1 MDVQTSKPLLPQ
13 ARILWPITRAL
24 CLLCK
29 IRYNGVEHF
38 RAEPMPKI
46 KRPHPELW
54 LISPEE
60 FAALRHSCFMSRKA
74 CANFL
79 RVSPATVRVSPAT
92 VRAWERG
99 RTRPNW
105 AAVRLLRLYRLGDLG
120 ALHDTWRGWILSP
133 QHSGRPTTVVS
144 TSRPYGSGGSPPNK
158 RASGEV
164 NTIFECLGS
173 TRCSTTSHT
182 VP

>member
-1 MDVQTSKPLLPQ
+1 
-13 ARILWPITRAL
+13 
-24 CLLCK
+24 
-29 IRYNGVEHF
+29 
-38 RAEPMPKI
+38 MPTT
-46 KRPHPELW
+46 RPHPKPW

-79 RVSPATVRVSPAT
+79 RVSPAT

-120 ALHDTWRGWILSP
+120 ALHDMWRGWTLSP
-133 QHSGRPTTVVS
+133 TTLW
-144 TSRPYGSGGSPPNK
+144 SPDN
-158 RASGEV
+158 RGFDQQALRFWW
-164 NTIFECLGS
+164 I
-173 TRCSTTSHT
+173 T
-182 VP
+182 VEQARFWRRQYDLRMPWQYVLFNH